1 MKLKL
6 VLFCILLS
14 SIGWAQNKI
23 SGKITDET
31 NGEPLIGA
39 SVVAKGTTVGTVTD
53 VDGNFS
59 FDAPANVTAL
69 TVSYVGY
76 APQEIAV
83 TPGQTAFT
91 ISMIASNTLN
101 DVVVVGYGTQT
112 KTRIVGSVSTISSR
126 ALDQIPFGS
135 LDNMLQGQA
144 TGVQVTGQSGRPGA
158 PAFIRIRGVGSIS
171 AGRDPLYVVDGV
183 ALSSDFYSLINS
195 NDVESISVLKD
206 AASASIYGSR
216 AANGVILVTTKKG
229 TQGKK
234 EPQVSLRFQK
244 GVKTK
249 TPLNY
254 SLMNQQEKL
263 QYESDLGFVNQP
275 ITDSVTKY
283 YPGQKFA
290 NLTDA
295 QRQGVWNSLSN
306 TDWDKTLFRN
316 ANFTSYEFDLNGGDK
331 TFNYYFSLQNYDEE
345 GTSIGS
351 SYNRKGGRIN
361 LEYKPTDWFK
371 MGSINS
377 ISVQSNSLIRDRN
390 NVQGTVRALNTYNS
404 YEPEKLS
411 DGSYNY
417 THQGFSVTEAV
428 KNNPETDYTIGGV
441 SSLFAELTP
450 VKNLILRSSIGL
462 NLRDYSRESYIQ
474 PGSILDQY
482 VGDPNAPG
490 IKTDNGAREYNYVFT
505 NTAQYIYDINNENRL
520 VGLAGIEFTDDFT
533 KNYSLSSKG
542 YPTSAVSTQDNGAT
556 ATAASTSKTEWSL
569 YSVFGRLSYSFS
581 DRFALEGSI
590 RQDGS
595 SRFGVEQRYGTFGSV
610 GAGWNLV
617 SEPFLK
623 NAFKF
628 ADVFKL
634 RGSVGTSGN
643 FDIGGVVGGLKQN
656 YTALGLY
663 SLSASYGGL
672 PAEIPSQLTNT
683 NLTWEKNNNWGVGLE
698 VEALNSRIRGT
709 VEYYY
714 RKTSD
719 LIFNQPVS
727 QTTGFTTT
735 LKNIGEL
742 ENKGIETK
750 VDVDIIRNRSEDF
763 KWTVTVSYSNN
774 NNKITKLYG
783 GKDVTAA
790 GGYTKYSEG
799 YPVDNFFLSRWAG
812 VDPATGSAQWYD
824 KEGKIVQTYSA
835 ANAVIL
841 PGKSPDPTF
850 FGNFGTSLSYKGLE
864 LSGNFYYSG
873 GNYVYNLQYRTLFSD
888 GNNGRSAQTEDAL
901 NYWKNP
907 GDVGV
912 SPKPKLSGGQTGW
925 DSDRFLQK
933 GDYIR
938 LRNVTLSYSLPTSL
952 IKPLKMSRV
961 RIYAQGQNL
970 ATWTSY
976 KGDPEVGYGSAENG
990 TAGQRGGLYSLFS
1003 YPQSRTIS
1011 GGIDVTF

>member
-59 FDAPANVTAL
+59 FDAPANITAL

-83 TPGQTAFT
+83 TPGQTSFT
-91 ISMIASNTLN
+91 IAMTASNTLN

-112 KTRIVGSVSTISSR
+112 KTRIVGAVSTISGR

-158 PAFIRIRGVGSIS
+158 PAFIRIRGVGSIT

-183 ALSSDFYSLINS
+183 ALSADFYSLINS
-195 NDVESISVLKD
+195 NDVESISILKD
-206 AASASIYGSR
+206 AAAASIYGSR
-216 AANGVILVTTKKG
+216 AANGVVLVTTKKG
-229 TQGKK
+229 THGKK
-234 EPQVSLRFQK
+234 EPEISLRYQR

-249 TPLNY
+249 TALNY
-254 SLMNQQEKL
+254 NLMSQQEKL

-275 ITDSVTKY
+275 ITDSVAKY
-283 YPGQKFA
+283 FPGQKFTA
-290 NLTDA
+290 LTDA
-295 QRQGVWNSLSN
+295 QRQGVWNSLSY

-316 ANFTSYEFDLNGGDK
+316 ANFTSYEVDLNGGDK
-331 TFNYYFSLQNYDEE
+331 TFSYYFSLQNYDEQ

-361 LEYKPTDWFK
+361 LEYKATDWFK
-371 MGSINS
+371 MGTINS
-377 ISVQSNSLIRDRN
+377 FSLQSNTLIRDRN
-390 NVQGTVRALNTYNS
+390 NVQGTVRALYTYNS
-404 YEPEKLS
+404 YEPDKLS
-411 DGSYNY
+411 DGSYNL
-417 THQGFSVTEAV
+417 THQGFSVTEATM
-428 KNNPETDYTIGGV
+428 NNPETDYTIGAV
-441 SSLFAELTP
+441 SSLYAELTP

-462 NLRDYSRESYIQ
+462 NLRDYAREFYIQ
-474 PGSILDQY
+474 PGSVLDQY

-505 NTAQYIYDINNENRL
+505 NTAQYTYDINKENRL

-542 YPTSAVSTQDNGAT
+542 YPTAAVSTQDNGAT
-556 ATAASTSKTEWSL
+556 PTAASTSKTEWSL

-581 DRFALEGSI
+581 DRYAVEASI

-595 SRFGVEQRYGTFGSV
+595 SRFGVDQRYGTFGSV
-610 GAGWNLV
+610 GAGWNLA

-623 NAFKF
+623 DVLKF

-634 RGSVGTSGN
+634 RGSVGTAGN
-643 FDIGGVVGGLKQN
+643 FNIGN
-656 YTALGLY
+656 YSSLGLY
-663 SLSASYGGL
+663 SLNASYGGL
-672 PAEIPSQLTNT
+672 PAEVPSQLTNS

-698 VEALNSRIRGT
+698 VEALNSRIRGV

-750 VDVDIIRNRSEDF
+750 VDVDIIRSKSQDLR
-763 KWTVTVSYSNN
+763 WTVSVSYSNN

-790 GGYTKYSEG
+790 GGVSKYSEG
-799 YPVDNFFLSRWAG
+799 LPIDNYFLSRWAG

-824 KEGKIVQTYSA
+824 KEGKIVQTFSA
-835 ANAVIL
+835 ANAVLL

-850 FGNFGTSLSYKGLE
+850 FGNFGTTLTYKGFE
-864 LSGNFYYSG
+864 LGGNFYYSG
-873 GNYVYNLQYRTLFSD
+873 GNYIYNLQYRTLFSD
-888 GNNGRSAQTEDAL
+888 GNNGRSAQTSDEL

-933 GDYIR
+933 GDFIR
-938 LRNVTLSYSLPTSL
+938 LRNVTLSYTIPTSV
-952 IKPLKMSRV
+952 IKTLKMSRV
-961 RIYAQGQNL
+961 RVYVQGQNL

-976 KGDPEVGYGSAENG
+976 KGDPEVGYGSGENG
-990 TAGQRGGLYSLFS
+990 AAGQRGGLYSLFS
-1003 YPQSRTIS
+1003 YPQARTFS

>member
-6 VLFCILLS
+6 VLFSILLS

-23 SGKITDET
+23 SGKITDES
-31 NGEPLIGA
+31 NGEALIGA
-39 SVVAKGTTVGTVTD
+39 NVVAKGTTVGTITD

-59 FDAPANVTAL
+59 FDAPATATAL
-69 TVSYVGY
+69 IISYVGY
-76 APQEIAV
+76 APKEIAI
-83 TPGQTAFT
+83 TPGQTSFT
-91 ISMIASNTLN
+91 IVMTSSNTLN
-101 DVVVVGYGTQT
+101 DVVVVGYGTQA
-112 KTRIVGSVSTISSR
+112 KTRIVGSVSTISNR

-158 PAFIRIRGVGSIS
+158 PAFIRVRGVGSIT

-206 AASASIYGSR
+206 AAAASIYGSR
-216 AANGVILVTTKKG
+216 ASNGVILVTTKKG

-244 GVKTK
+244 GVKSK
-249 TPLNY
+249 TPDNY
-254 SLMNQQEKL
+254 RLMNQQEKL

-275 ITDSVTKY
+275 ITDSVAKY
-283 YPGQKFA
+283 YTGQKFT

-295 QRQGVWNSLSN
+295 QRQGVWNSLSY
-306 TDWDKTLFRN
+306 TDWEKTLFRN
-316 ANFTSYEFDLNGGDK
+316 ANFTSYEFNLNGGDK
-331 TFNYYFSLQNYDEE
+331 TFNYFFSLQNYDEE

-351 SYNRKGGRIN
+351 AYNRKGGRIN
-361 LEYKPTDWFK
+361 LEYKPNDWFK

-377 ISVQSNSLIRDRN
+377 LSLQSNTLIRDRN
-390 NVQGTVRALNTYNS
+390 NVQGTVRALYTYNS
-404 YEPEKLS
+404 YEPEKLA
-411 DGSYNY
+411 DGSYNL
-417 THQGFSVTEAV
+417 THQGFSVTEAI
-428 KNNPETDYTIGGV
+428 KNNPESDYTIGGV
-441 SSLFAELTP
+441 STLFAEVTP
-450 VKNLILRSSIGL
+450 VNNLILRSSIGL
-462 NLRDYSRESYIQ
+462 NLRDYTREYYLQ
-474 PGSILDQY
+474 PGSILDQF
-482 VGDPNAPG
+482 VGDPSAPG
-490 IKTDNGAREYNYVFT
+490 SKTDNGIRQYNYVFT
-505 NTAQYIYDINNENRL
+505 NTAQYTYDINKENRL
-520 VGLAGIEFTDDFT
+520 IGLAGIEYTSDLT
-533 KNYSLSSKG
+533 KTYSLSSKG
-542 YPTSAVSTQDNGAT
+542 YPTSAVNTQDNGAT
-556 ATAASTSKTEWSL
+556 PTQATTSKTEWSL

-581 DRFALEGSI
+581 DRYALEGSI

-595 SRFGVEQRYGTFGSV
+595 SRFGAEQRYGTFWSV

-617 SEPFLK
+617 REPFLK
-623 NAFKF
+623 DVLKF
-628 ADVFKL
+628 ADIFKL

-643 FDIGGVVGGLKQN
+643 FNIGN
-656 YTALGLY
+656 YSSLGLY

-672 PAEIPSQLTNT
+672 PAEIPSQLANT

-698 VEALNSRIRGT
+698 VEALDSRIRGS

-735 LKNIGEL
+735 LKNIGDM
-742 ENKGIETK
+742 ENKGVETK
-750 VDVDIIRNRSEDF
+750 VDVDIIRNKTQDF
-763 KWTVTVSYSNN
+763 RWTVSVSYSNN
-774 NNKITKLYG
+774 ANQITKLYN
-783 GKDVTAA
+783 GKDVVAL

-799 YPVDNFFLSRWAG
+799 YPIDNFFLSRWAG

-824 KEGKIVQTYSA
+824 KDGKIVQTYSA

-850 FGNFGTSLSYKGLE
+850 FGNFGTTFNYKGFE

-873 GNYVYNLQYRTLFSD
+873 GNYIYNLQYRTLFSD
-888 GNNGRSAQTEDAL
+888 GANGRSAQTADEL

-933 GDYIR
+933 GDFIR
-938 LRNVTLSYSLPTSL
+938 LRNVTVSYSLPTAL

-976 KGDPEVGYGSAENG
+976 KGDPEVGYGSAESSGSGG
-990 TAGQRGGLYSLFS
+990 TRGGLFSLFS
-1003 YPQSRTIS
+1003 YPQTRTFS